1 MARRKRKEE
10 EGDWAAPEFDEVA
23 YMRKEIEGGRAALA
37 TVGWAIIGAV
47 VSFLLYS
54 VHPGLAFFAGI
65 AVGFGMYLVLPLT
78 GINIEPFK
86 RRDWFSHGSVYFFSW
101 LAFWILLLNP
111 PFGDFTNPTIQAISV
126 SPYHDGY
133 NRSLDGPLT
142 CVGLTGGRAI
152 IAMSSP
158 NTSVYILF
166 RASDNVGLAELRVQV
181 APSGLPSSFSV
192 TPSLQAGVASDC
204 VGQGGLYPGGTYN
217 ATFRTP
223 LASSSLITIS
233 ARDAKGLETILG
245 FEIQITS

>member
-1 MARRKRKEE
+1 MARRKRKEDE
-10 EGDWAAPEFDEVA
+10 TDWVAPEFDEVT

-37 TVGWAIIGAV
+37 TVGWAIIGAI

-126 SPYHDGY
+126 SPYRDGY
-133 NRSLDGPLT
+133 NETLT
-142 CVGLTGGRAI
+142 CVGLTDGRAI
-152 IAMSSP
+152 IVMNPP
-158 NTSVYILF
+158 NTSLYILF
-166 RASDNVGLAELRVQV
+166 RASDNVGLTELNVQV
-181 APSGLPSSFSV
+181 TPVGQPSGFSV
-192 TPSLQAGVASDC
+192 TPYIQSGITSKCAGPA
-204 VGQGGLYPGGTYN
+204 GPYPGGTYN
-217 ATFRTP
+217 ATIRGP
-223 LASSSLITIS
+223 LSSSYLVRIS
-233 ARDAKGLETILG
+233 ARDAKGLEAIVG
-245 FEIQITS
+245 FEIQITP